1 MRNINT
7 FIIFALM
14 STDQT
19 YTYQQAKHVFTTLD
33 LFKTINIKVDS
44 SDYTKIFRKHLSEM
58 IKRKQSDK
66 RFTTTSL
73 NENQIEVI
81 RIK

>member
-1 MRNINT
+1 
-7 FIIFALM
+7 M